1 MFRNDRNGRAGSDRA
16 SLYDDITSKIIAE
29 LEAGRF
35 PWVQPWG
42 SASVKAPLAMPR
54 SAATGRHYSGI
65 NVLILWGA
73 VIQHGFPG
81 QSWLTFRQAL
91 SLGGNVR
98 RGEHGTT
105 VVYADRF
112 TPEDEKRRARET
124 GEEAAAIPFLKRF
137 TVFNAAQCDGLPEDV
152 AIVAPPPPPGLIEPR
167 VETLIRA
174 TGIDFRIGGD
184 RAFYVPALDYV
195 QVPPPQAYFEP
206 INWHRTALHEL
217 GHATGHPS
225 RLNRD
230 FSGSF
235 GSKKYAFE
243 ELVAEIN
250 AAFCCAS
257 LSITPTVRHAD
268 YIGSWLE

>member
-1 MFRNDRNGRAGSDRA
+1 MFRNDRNGRAGSGRA
-16 SLYDDITSKIIAE
+16 NLYDDITSKIIAE

-54 SAATGRHYSGI
+54 NAATRRHYSGI

-137 TVFNAAQCDGLPEDV
+137 TVFNG
-152 AIVAPPPPPGLIEPR
+152 AP
-167 VETLIRA
+167 
-174 TGIDFRIGGD
+174 
-184 RAFYVPALDYV
+184 
-195 QVPPPQAYFEP
+195 
-206 INWHRTALHEL
+206 
-217 GHATGHPS
+217 
-225 RLNRD
+225 
-230 FSGSF
+230 
-235 GSKKYAFE
+235 
-243 ELVAEIN
+243 
-250 AAFCCAS
+250 
-257 LSITPTVRHAD
+257 
-268 YIGSWLE
+268 